1 MANRILAGN
10 RSTGGHGLY
19 VSRTGE
25 DVTSTTN
32 PLAFDS
38 RAASSPVIHSA
49 GQGILASNSNAPATI
64 SHNLGYT
71 PLFAV
76 RWCTQD
82 ELDGNNKATKVF
94 DPRYSHMISITEPE
108 GIEEIELVPFGV
120 LVTMDSSDL
129 EIQKFMKL
137 NTDSVYYS
145 YIIFNEPDYT
155 GGLGL

>member
-10 RSTGGHGLY
+10 RSTGGYGLY

-32 PLAFDS
+32 ALAFDS
-38 RAASSPVIHSA
+38 RAGNSPVIYDA
-49 GQGILASNSNAPATI
+49 GEGILGTTANAQATI
-64 SHNLGYT
+64 THNLGYT

-76 RWCTQD
+76 RWCTQA
-82 ELDGNNKATKVF
+82 EISGGVATKVF
-94 DPRYSHMISITEPE
+94 DPRYSHMVSITYPE
-108 GIEEIELVPFGV
+108 GIAEIQLVPYGIF
-120 LVTMDSSDL
+120 VTPSSSDL
-129 EIQKFMKL
+129 KIRRFML
-137 NTDSVYYS
+137 TGGDSVYYS

>member
-10 RSTGGHGLY
+10 RSTGGYGLY

-32 PLAFDS
+32 PMAFDS

-49 GQGILASNSNAPATI
+49 GQGILASNSSSPATI
-64 SHNLGYT
+64 SHSLGYT

-82 ELDGNNKATKVF
+82 EISSGVATKVF

-129 EIQKFMKL
+129 EIRKFMKL

-145 YIIFNEPDYT
+145 YIIFKEPDYT

>member
-10 RSTGGHGLY
+10 RSTGGYGLY
-19 VSRTGE
+19 VSTTGE

-32 PLAFDS
+32 PMAFDS
-38 RAASSPVIHSA
+38 RAASSPVIYSA
-49 GQGILASNSNAPATI
+49 GQGILASNSSAPATI

-82 ELDGNNKATKVF
+82 EISGGVATKVF

-129 EIQKFMKL
+129 EIRKFMKL